1 MENEKFTA
9 FVTKETNGEFTSTI
23 QSKTIQDLPQGDL
36 LVKVHYS
43 SLNYKDAL
51 SATGNKGVTRQYP
64 HTPGIDAAGEIVQ
77 ARSNAFCVGDKV
89 IVTSYDLGMNT
100 DGGFAE
106 YIRAPEQWAL
116 ALPENLSLKESMM
129 YGTAGLTAGIC
140 ISMLVEKIKPEAG
153 KIAVSGATGGVGTM
167 AISIL
172 HKLGFHVT
180 AISGKKDQ
188 KDYLMSLGAEEVILT
203 EEFQNLPERP
213 MLKPEFAGAVD
224 TVGGVVLENIIK
236 SAKPMGVITCCG
248 NAVSPKLNLTV
259 FPFILRGVCLLGAD
273 SQNFPMEYRKKVW
286 ERLAGE
292 WKPDNLST
300 SCTQIGIDQL
310 QEKIDLMC
318 NGQHVGRT
326 ILGFL

>member
-9 FVTKETNGEFTSTI
+9 YVTEEINGKFTGSI
-23 QSKTIQDLPQGDL
+23 QSKTIGELPQGEL
-36 LVKVHYS
+36 LIKVHYS

-51 SATGNKGVTRQYP
+51 SATGNKGVTKKYP
-64 HTPGIDAAGEIVQ
+64 HTPGIDAVGEVVQ
-77 ARSNAFCVGDKV
+77 SQGNAFSVGDKV

-100 DGGFAE
+100 DGGFAQ
-106 YIRAPEQWAL
+106 YIRVPEQWAL
-116 ALPENLSLKESMM
+116 ALPENLSMKESMM

-153 KIAVSGATGGVGTM
+153 KIAVSGATGGVGSM

-172 HKLGFHVT
+172 HKLGFHVA

-188 KDYLMSLGAEEVILT
+188 KDYLMSLGAKDVILT
-203 EEFQNLPERP
+203 DEFQTLPERP

-248 NAVSPKLNLTV
+248 NAVSPNLNLTV

-286 ERLAGE
+286 ANLARE
-292 WKPDNLST
+292 WKPDNLSA
-300 SCTQIGIDQL
+300 SCTEIGLDQL

-318 NGQHVGRT
+318 KGQHVGRT
-326 ILGFL
+326 IVCL